1 MFKIFAQLNA
11 RAPLAVKLA
20 GALIAVV
27 LLSGGTAFW
36 LTRQAMHEVF
46 RAFTLQS
53 GIIQAYQL
61 QQTFVNYYERVGSW
75 RGVDTSLALLSYHA
89 NLILADEQGVA
100 LLAPDPRW
108 VGRKL
113 PDEALTAGVPI
124 NAGGRRVG
132 TLVAGALEDS
142 LNPLEQTFLNSLNG
156 SLLTAS
162 VLAALA
168 AMALGILFL
177 RQLTISLRRLAHA
190 TEQISRGNTRL
201 RLPVH
206 SHDELGQLS
215 AAFNRMAERL
225 EKSEKLRRQ
234 MIADI
239 AHELRTPLTV
249 IQGDLQAILDGVY
262 QPTPEVIA
270 SIHEES
276 TLLARLVNDLHELSL
291 AETGELRLEKRPADM
306 REIVQRAV
314 TVIDPQVRA
323 RNIAIELE
331 LPQGPVPVEI
341 DAQRIEQVLLNL
353 LSNAERYTPI
363 GGQIRVAL
371 TVHKS
376 NAIVQISDTGP
387 GINPED
393 LPYIFE
399 RFWRASRPRA
409 TGGTGLGLAIAKHFV
424 EAHGGRIWAEST
436 PGKGAT
442 LTFSLPLPW
451 SAGALH

>member
-11 RAPLAVKLA
+11 RAPLAVK
-20 GALIAVV
+20 
-27 LLSGGTAFW
+27 
-36 LTRQAMHEVF
+36 
-46 RAFTLQS
+46 
-53 GIIQAYQL
+53 
-61 QQTFVNYYERVGSW
+61 FVNYYECVGSW

-113 PDEALTAGVPI
+113 PDEALTAGVPK
-124 NAGGRRVG
+124 
-132 TLVAGALEDS
+132 
-142 LNPLEQTFLNSLNG
+142 
-156 SLLTAS
+156 
-162 VLAALA
+162 
-168 AMALGILFL
+168 
-177 RQLTISLRRLAHA
+177 LTISLRPHA

-276 TLLARLVNDLHELSL
+276 TLLARHDLHELSL
-291 AETGELRLEKRPADM
+291 AEAGELRLEKRPADM

-376 NAIVQISDTGP
+376 NAIAHQP
-387 GINPED
+387 NP
-393 LPYIFE
+393 L
-399 RFWRASRPRA
+399 RAQA
-409 TGGTGLGLAIAKHFV
+409 
-424 EAHGGRIWAEST
+424 
-436 PGKGAT
+436 
-442 LTFSLPLPW
+442 
-451 SAGALH
+451 SA